1 MLVVPTVGCDSLRW
15 YCWPGNCCPRGMAAT
30 IGMLGL
36 WLLQAPRSVISG
48 VEGPVEAPPPT
59 LGGSEAPS
67 GNGMRISGAVLTAV
81 GGVFLVTGGSMFIAQ
96 ARCQAWHER
105 DPHAS
110 GECWWLLQGLW
121 MAPVGLLVTSVG
133 VPLLVVGQRRH
144 KRWQAWR
151 DRHALAPWGG
161 RTATGWSVGAV
172 LRF

>member
-1 MLVVPTVGCDSLRW
+1 MT
-15 YCWPGNCCPRGMAAT
+15 AT
-30 IGMLGL
+30 IAMLGL
-36 WLLQAPRSVISG
+36 WLLQAPTSAVPA
-48 VEGPVEAPPPT
+48 VEGPAEAQNPT
-59 LGGSEAPS
+59 LGGNKARS
-67 GNGMRISGAVLTAV
+67 GNGMRISGAVLTAI

-96 ARCQAWHER
+96 ASCQAWHAR
-105 DPHAS
+105 VPHAS
-110 GECWWLLQGLW
+110 GECWWLLQGMW

-151 DRHALAPWGG
+151 DRHALAPMGG